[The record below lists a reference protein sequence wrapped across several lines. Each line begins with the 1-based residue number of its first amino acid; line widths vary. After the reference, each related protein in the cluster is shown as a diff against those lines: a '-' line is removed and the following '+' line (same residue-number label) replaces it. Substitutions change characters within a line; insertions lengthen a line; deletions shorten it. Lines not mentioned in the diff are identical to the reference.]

1 MDSCMVSTF
10 WCCRILSTQSFPPA
24 WQLWFDQFQTNDAP
38 GTPQLSILSF
48 HGGFHGVFIHLY
60 LNPSSWSQSPSPT
73 SKWHPG
79 RTAASLA
86 CTHSKPIHK
95 LDVPLAPW
103 PVSDFPRWHKWLS
116 EDKHNL
122 IRYQYPLEEHV
133 KENAA
138 EDNRCLAMAEET
150 IEASDAR
157 WLFCRVLSDLIFV
170 TSTTLAKISYNGE
183 ILV

>member
-1 MDSCMVSTF
+1 M
-10 WCCRILSTQSFPPA
+10 
-24 WQLWFDQFQTNDAP
+24 
-38 GTPQLSILSF
+38 TPQEPHSSQFFPSMAASMVFSF
-48 HGGFHGVFIHLY
+48 TF
-60 LNPSSWSQSPSPT
+60 T
-73 SKWHPG
+73 STLQVDRNHPHQHQNGIHPG

-116 EDKHNL
+116 EYKHNL
-122 IRYQYPLEEHV
+122 TRYQYPLEEHV

-138 EDNRCLAMAEET
+138 EDTRCLAMAEET

-157 WLFCRVLSDLIFV
+157 WLFCRVLSKMSHTVKCHVLSKMSCTV
-170 TSTTLAKISYNGE
+170 TLDICH
-183 ILV
+183 